1 MKSRFCPHWGPFNDE
16 VPFFTAGPI
25 AVDAIEERA
34 RETEPGAVV
43 SFQGV
48 VRRDRTQAGNVS
60 ALEYESYEA
69 MGELEMGRIMNEVK
83 AKWPGTHMLWQHRLG
98 QIPVGETSLF
108 LVVSAPPAADAFS
121 ACHYALEQMK
131 GRVPLWKKDV
141 FTDGTSCWSDHH
153 RETMLISDSVLTYPP
168 S

>member
-1 MKSRFCPHWGPFNDE
+1 ME
-16 VPFFTAGPI
+16 QVPFFTAGPI
-25 AVDAIEERA
+25 CVDELEERA

-48 VRRDRTQAGNVS
+48 VRRDRTQDGNVS
-60 ALEYESYEA
+60 ALEYESYEV
-69 MGELEMGRIMNEVK
+69 MGVLETARIVREVK
-83 AKWPGTHMLWQHRLG
+83 EKWPGTQLLWQHRLG
-98 QIPVGETSLF
+98 RVPVGETSLF
-108 LVVSAPPAADAFS
+108 LVVSSPKRVDAFS

-141 FTDGTSCWSDHH
+141 FVDGTSCWSDHH